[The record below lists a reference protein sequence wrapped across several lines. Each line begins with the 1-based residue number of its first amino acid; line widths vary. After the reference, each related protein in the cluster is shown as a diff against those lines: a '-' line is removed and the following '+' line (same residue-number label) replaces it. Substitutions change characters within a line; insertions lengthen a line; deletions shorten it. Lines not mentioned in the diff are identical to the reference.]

1 MQAHAID
8 VEKATDWR
16 VSALGVSGLL
26 DRVQRSSA
34 QGCRRAEDDRT
45 KPPTGARPV
54 RAATLGLSGGCEVSG
69 GTRMWHGFSSA
80 ALAGQDLTARDLI
93 CVKPRRYNLAL
104 SMLHCNIASG
114 QAMCAREAWLVPAAR
129 FQREFLNHVTMMAKL
144 RGAADC
150 VEVGA
155 MILDGPRRVL
165 VSSTLVIKTDRG
177 QQNSDR
183 DLLANGVG
191 ALTCGCG

>member
-1 MQAHAID
+1 MN
-8 VEKATDWR
+8 
-16 VSALGVSGLL
+16 S
-26 DRVQRSSA
+26 
-34 QGCRRAEDDRT
+34 
-45 KPPTGARPV
+45 PV
-54 RAATLGLSGGCEVSG
+54 P
-69 GTRMWHGFSSA
+69 
-80 ALAGQDLTARDLI
+80 ALAGQDLAARDLI

-104 SMLHCNIASG
+104 HMLRCNIASG
-114 QAMCAREAWLVPAAR
+114 QAMCAREAWLVHAAR
-129 FQREFLNHVTMMAKL
+129 FQREFLNHVTMTAKL
-144 RGAADC
+144 CGAADC

-191 ALTCGCG
+191 ALTCGCGRAQAAFLWRARSPPNRRSRSHRVGRCPSPSPLVWCVPGAPPPLP

>member
-1 MQAHAID
+1 MNSP
-8 VEKATDWR
+8 VP
-16 VSALGVSGLL
+16 AL
-26 DRVQRSSA
+26 
-34 QGCRRAEDDRT
+34 
-45 KPPTGARPV
+45 P
-54 RAATLGLSGGCEVSG
+54 
-69 GTRMWHGFSSA
+69 
-80 ALAGQDLTARDLI
+80 GQDLTARDLI
-93 CVKPRRYNLAL
+93 CVKPRRYNLAPF
-104 SMLHCNIASG
+104 MLRCNIVSG
-114 QAMCAREAWLVPAAR
+114 QATCARQAWNNLVPAAR

-155 MILDGPRRVL
+155 MIQDGPCRVL

-191 ALTCGCG
+191 ALTCGCGRGQGVFSGCVRSPTNGRYRSHRVGRNPSPSLPAWFVPGAPPPLP